1 MLSKPRLIDFLN
13 ISLVASVL
21 PLIKYSLTSILQL
34 SKEEGP
40 APVPTPAKVSSTPAL
55 NYITLGS
62 FSWDQDNEKVKVR
75 L

>member
-13 ISLVASVL
+13 IPLVASVL

-34 SKEEGP
+34 SQEEGP

-62 FSWDQDNEKVKVR
+62 FSWDQDNEKVKV
-75 L
+75 